1 MLWYM
6 RPFGLGD
13 GAFDDNVV
21 NLSII
26 VSFLPLVIK
35 IGIGASGNCEN
46 CAMGGKVVGLL
57 RRLVDL

>member
-1 MLWYM
+1 
-6 RPFGLGD
+6 LGD